1 MRRLFSIIP
10 SPGSARRALQGRR
23 SGDIVDLVRIRQF
36 VLGRTMLVL
45 GLAAALAGAGL
56 AAGIMAYGALVDG
69 STYTLLS
76 WVLIAPAW
84 GLPALF
90 WLLVRRWPA
99 GAAAV
104 PLGGLAVFSGVYY
117 GDVYGQ
123 FPAGVLFF
131 LATAVVFLPD
141 HSKGHDPLA

>member
-1 MRRLFSIIP
+1 M
-10 SPGSARRALQGRR
+10 
-23 SGDIVDLVRIRQF
+23 DLVRIRQF
-36 VLGRTMLVL
+36 VLGRAMLVL
-45 GLAAALAGAGL
+45 GLAAALVGAGL

-76 WVLIAPAW
+76 WALIAPAW
-84 GLPALF
+84 GLLALF
-90 WLLVRRWPA
+90 WLLVRRWPPT
-99 GAAAV
+99 AAV

-123 FPAGVLFF
+123 FPAGVVFF

-141 HSKGHDPLA
+141 HSKVHEPFG